1 MDIRPQFFEARDKA
15 ATEARVL
22 HTALSFNPNSLAKA
36 ELYERMSALPEG
48 RGFPRI
54 EFPYFRPTE
63 YLDLLETLSPY
74 IIGFGNRS
82 TPTNRQVSSY
92 EGIVGKLGH
101 LLCILM
107 QRLRGGGFACD
118 ADRGR
123 RYWII

>member
-15 ATEARVL
+15 AMEARVL
-22 HTALSFNPNSLAKA
+22 YTALSFNPNSCLAKA

-48 RGFPRI
+48 RGSPRI

-63 YLDLLETLSPY
+63 YLDLLEALSPY
-74 IIGFGNRS
+74 IISFGNRS

-101 LLCILM
+101 LLCTSDAKTGGRGL
-107 QRLRGGGFACD
+107 RL
-118 ADRGR
+118 
-123 RYWII
+123 